1 MFKILCL
8 QFIFI
13 VSLFSQE
20 LNFNFDYAQ
29 FRYDSTK
36 NYLEIYYSLNS
47 SSKDSLNSSRT
58 DSFFLNVKIQNRDSS
73 KYLINKSWVFSQ
85 ESFNKE
91 LDKNVLVGN
100 LGFLLN
106 AGNYNLIISLKDD
119 KNKIIKELSEQ
130 IEIEPYFDTGT
141 AISDIQLAGNII
153 VNSENKTSMF
163 YKNSFEVIPRP
174 NQFFHIGHPIVYF
187 YSELYGLN
195 QDSLIFKQSIVN
207 NKNKIL
213 ITKEKFLLK
222 KYESRVE
229 VGYFNIK
236 DLPTGS
242 YIINLA
248 LFDNKNNIISKQT
261 KKFYYYNNTSQ
272 AHKDFSTS
280 TNPYVN
286 SEFGVLS
293 KEECDD
299 MFEKSKIL
307 STHLELEQYKKL
319 DSLNQKR
326 SFLYEFWKK
335 RDNDKSTEIN
345 EFKKIFFER
354 IDYANQKY
362 RTLTKKGFETDRGRI
377 YVKYGEPDEIER
389 FPNEVNSKPY
399 EIWKYN
405 QIEGSVIFIF
415 GDITGFNFYE
425 LLHSTKRGE
434 LHDPYWQKRISVQ

>member
-1 MFKILCL
+1 MRDTSDWLR
-8 QFIFI
+8 
-13 VSLFSQE
+13 E
-20 LNFNFDYAQ
+20 L
-29 FRYDSTK
+29 
-36 NYLEIYYSLNS
+36 E
-47 SSKDSLNSSRT
+47 
-58 DSFFLNVKIQNRDSS
+58 
-73 KYLINKSWVFSQ
+73 
-85 ESFNKE
+85 
-91 LDKNVLVGN
+91 
-100 LGFLLN
+100 
-106 AGNYNLIISLKDD
+106 
-119 KNKIIKELSEQ
+119 
-130 IEIEPYFDTGT
+130 
-141 AISDIQLAGNII
+141 
-153 VNSENKTSMF
+153 
-163 YKNSFEVIPRP
+163 
-174 NQFFHIGHPIVYF
+174 YF